1 MSAGISFAKNNH
13 RRWSSERPVI
23 CWIAHEAG
31 FLLWPSLI
39 RPYTY
44 RKPIITI
51 FEFGSLGLH
60 RWLIRPS
67 ARSRPI
73 RLRFLESSFRR
84 LEFSEQCSRI
94 FRPILLHQLMNASF
108 PPRSNPGFSMLQKH
122 WISES
127 WLRIFR
133 FSEVAC
139 WQGMALMRVK
149 ITVLFKVGCIDQA
162 LFK

>member
-1 MSAGISFAKNNH
+1 MSAGISFVKNNH
-13 RRWSSERPVI
+13 RGWSSERPLI

-31 FLLWPSLI
+31 FFLWPLSI
-39 RPYTY
+39 RLCTY

-51 FEFGSLGLH
+51 FEYGSLELH
-60 RWLIRPS
+60 CWLILPS

-73 RLRFLESSFRR
+73 RFRFLESSFRR

-122 WISES
+122 WIRES

-133 FSEVAC
+133 FSEVAF

-149 ITVLFKVGCIDQA
+149 TTVLFKVGCIDQA